1 MKKSRD
7 IIGLPVVDVCAGISL
22 GRAASLII
30 NPQQRRVEALEVEE
44 RTLLKANS
52 QLIPFNQIRS
62 IGSDAITVLNREV
75 SQLWDETAAHNNLR
89 QSKLP
94 GTKVITADG
103 NLVGT
108 VEDFSFYPTDGALTE
123 FFIMQEK
130 QRSLLVCPVTV
141 IETIGSDFIVVSE
154 NYLTEAQPANI
165 SPHNLVQTLES
176 KAVDFAL
183 GRQVRQEVLDEAGS
197 PIVRKGDTVTP
208 EAVALAREKNRLP
221 QLLFAAGVG
230 ELLDGLDFTRE
241 KLDAGSKKIME
252 AWQNLRGRSQVWLS
266 RKLDDD
272 LGSTTT
278 ELRDLWQQV
287 QSRLSQGGRDLEN
300 ATREQVHSYVL
311 GKKLAQPVFDQEG
324 TLLGGRGDPVTEE
337 MYTKAETAGRLP
349 QLFLAAAAGDVQS
362 VLTPIVKQIR
372 NILGEKK

>member
-75 SQLWDETAAHNNLR
+75 SQLRDETAAHNNLR

-165 SPHNLVQTLES
+165 SPHYLVQT
-176 KAVDFAL
+176 
-183 GRQVRQEVLDEAGS
+183 
-197 PIVRKGDTVTP
+197 
-208 EAVALAREKNRLP
+208 
-221 QLLFAAGVG
+221 
-230 ELLDGLDFTRE
+230 
-241 KLDAGSKKIME
+241 
-252 AWQNLRGRSQVWLS
+252 
-266 RKLDDD
+266 
-272 LGSTTT
+272 
-278 ELRDLWQQV
+278 
-287 QSRLSQGGRDLEN
+287 
-300 ATREQVHSYVL
+300 
-311 GKKLAQPVFDQEG
+311 
-324 TLLGGRGDPVTEE
+324 
-337 MYTKAETAGRLP
+337 
-349 QLFLAAAAGDVQS
+349 
-362 VLTPIVKQIR
+362 
-372 NILGEKK
+372 

>member
-1 MKKSRD
+1 M
-7 IIGLPVVDVCAGISL
+7 
-22 GRAASLII
+22 
-30 NPQQRRVEALEVEE
+30 
-44 RTLLKANS
+44 
-52 QLIPFNQIRS
+52 
-62 IGSDAITVLNREV
+62 
-75 SQLWDETAAHNNLR
+75 
-89 QSKLP
+89 
-94 GTKVITADG
+94 
-103 NLVGT
+103 
-108 VEDFSFYPTDGALTE
+108 
-123 FFIMQEK
+123 
-130 QRSLLVCPVTV
+130 
-141 IETIGSDFIVVSE
+141 
-154 NYLTEAQPANI
+154 
-165 SPHNLVQTLES
+165 QTLES

>member
-75 SQLWDETAAHNNLR
+75 SQQRDETAAHNNLR

-154 NYLTEAQPANI
+154 NYLTEAQPAKI

-349 QLFLAAAAGDVQS
+349 QLFLAAPAGDVQC
-362 VLTPIVKQIR
+362 VFTPIVKQIR
-372 NILGEKK
+372 NILCEKK

>member
-300 ATREQVHSYVL
+300 ATRDQVHSYVL